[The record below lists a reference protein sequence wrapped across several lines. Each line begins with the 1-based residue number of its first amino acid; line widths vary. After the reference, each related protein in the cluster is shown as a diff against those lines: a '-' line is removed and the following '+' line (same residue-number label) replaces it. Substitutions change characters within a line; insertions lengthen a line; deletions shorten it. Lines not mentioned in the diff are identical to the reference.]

1 MYSKLIPPND
11 KQRCTTRE
19 NVSLFLHPPPE
30 RKRVSK
36 RKRND
41 TFFQDTD
48 SPNHLGIY
56 ILASCAYRKCHFE
69 SWGMDRVSV
78 LVCFTKYA
86 HANAHA
92 LRSILTLFD
101 SHSTYKGKD
110 GPTIFG
116 IMLKFHQIPFMMSI
130 PSRNQIRTD
139 PSKKS
144 PRWQR
149 LTRNGITQPFDDFSK
164 KVRTRNISKQSTL
177 WYFICLERRFLTKFQ
192 KNGIRV

>member
-1 MYSKLIPPND
+1 MHN
-11 KQRCTTRE
+11 QRERFPLSAPSTRKKE
-19 NVSLFLHPPPE
+19 SIKKKK
-30 RKRVSK
+30 KRYI
-36 RKRND
+36 
-41 TFFQDTD
+41 FQDTD

-86 HANAHA
+86 QANAHA

-110 GPTIFG
+110 SPTIFG
-116 IMLKFHQIPFMMSI
+116 IMLKFYQIPFMMSI

-144 PRWQR
+144 PRW
-149 LTRNGITQPFDDFSK
+149 
-164 KVRTRNISKQSTL
+164 
-177 WYFICLERRFLTKFQ
+177 
-192 KNGIRV
+192 